1 MKQFGSQSW
10 PMIAGAAILL
20 LGAYT
25 SRAALAQSQTIL
37 GSDSRIA
44 GHSISPSGL
53 IPTSPQLKI
62 IQGRIIKQQGKIAT
76 VLTPSN
82 PACGSAQYCP
92 AFMKPGEMFE
102 IDTSK
107 AVFQAADGSPT
118 PEKLKV
124 GQFVI
129 AAGTEGPS
137 LTSPGTHTLLAQV
150 IGQVNA
156 SAYAMEPVSP

>member
-1 MKQFGSQSW
+1 MKQFGSQRW
-10 PMIAGAAILL
+10 LMIAGAATLL
-20 LGAYT
+20 LGAYA
-25 SRAALAQSQTIL
+25 SRAALAQNQTIL
-37 GSDSRIA
+37 GSDGSIA
-44 GHSISPSGL
+44 GHNISSSGL
-53 IPTSPQLKI
+53 IPTSPQLKV

-82 PACGSAQYCP
+82 STCRSGQYCST
-92 AFMKPGEMFE
+92 FVKPGEMFD

-137 LTSPGTHTLLAQV
+137 LASPGTHTLRAQV